1 MRIAGRLEG
10 EMEIA
15 DKTRKFIYRGA
26 ILLGAGALAFAAPLF
41 SRGASDENE
50 SQAPIRGPQAEC
62 TFSDGS
68 TITFGRKATGES
80 AESGGDVWRAG
91 PYEATAFRVSERM
104 VIPPLDS
111 PTEIPAGS
119 YTLFVVDKGKPPWTL
134 IISKKTGE
142 WGMPYPG
149 EQYDLGRAELG
160 SDVVRPSMENFA
172 IGCVDNKKTGGPIF
186 VWMQSDTH
194 VAYAKIMAESTTQGQ
209 TRLLIH

>member
-1 MRIAGRLEG
+1 
-10 EMEIA
+10 MEIG
-15 DKTRKFIYRGA
+15 DKMHEFIYRAA

-111 PTEIPAGS
+111 PTEIPLAATRCS
-119 YTLFVVDKGKPPWTL
+119 SWT
-134 IISKKTGE
+134 
-142 WGMPYPG
+142 
-149 EQYDLGRAELG
+149 RANLH
-160 SDVVRPSMENFA
+160 
-172 IGCVDNKKTGGPIF
+172 GP
-186 VWMQSDTH
+186 
-194 VAYAKIMAESTTQGQ
+194 
-209 TRLLIH
+209 

>member
-1 MRIAGRLEG
+1 
-10 EMEIA
+10 MEIG
-15 DKTRKFIYRGA
+15 DKMHEFIYRAA
-26 ILLGAGALAFAAPLF
+26 ILLGAAALAFAAPLF
-41 SRGASDENE
+41 SRGTSDENE
-50 SQAPIRGPQAEC
+50 TQPPSRGPQTEC

-80 AESGGDVWRAG
+80 AGTAGDLWRAG

-119 YTLFVVDKGKPPWTL
+119 YTLFVVDRGKPPCTL
-134 IISKKTGE
+134 FISKKPRE

-172 IGCVDNKKTGGPIF
+172 IGCVDK
-186 VWMQSDTH
+186 
-194 VAYAKIMAESTTQGQ
+194 
-209 TRLLIH
+209 

>member
-1 MRIAGRLEG
+1 
-10 EMEIA
+10 MEIGH
-15 DKTRKFIYRGA
+15 KMRKFIYRAA
-26 ILLGAGALAFAAPLF
+26 ILLGAGTLAFAAPLF
-41 SRGASDENE
+41 SRGTSDENE
-50 SQAPIRGPQAEC
+50 SQAPTRGPQAEC

>member
-1 MRIAGRLEG
+1 MQIL
-10 EMEIA
+10 
-15 DKTRKFIYRGA
+15 DKMRKFIYRVA
-26 ILLGAGALAFAAPLF
+26 ILLGAAALVFAAPLF
-41 SRGASDENE
+41 SRGTSDENK
-50 SQAPIRGPQAEC
+50 SQAPSRGPQTEC

-68 TITFGRKATGES
+68 TITFGRKATGAS
-80 AESGGDVWRAG
+80 AGSGGDVWRAR

-149 EQYDLGRAELG
+149 EQYDLGRTELG
-160 SDVVRPSMENFA
+160 SDVVRPPVENFE

-186 VWMQSDTH
+186 VWMQSGTQ
-194 VAYAKIMAESTTQGQ
+194 VAYAKIMAENTAQGE
-209 TRLLIH
+209 TRLLFH

>member
-1 MRIAGRLEG
+1 
-10 EMEIA
+10 MEIA